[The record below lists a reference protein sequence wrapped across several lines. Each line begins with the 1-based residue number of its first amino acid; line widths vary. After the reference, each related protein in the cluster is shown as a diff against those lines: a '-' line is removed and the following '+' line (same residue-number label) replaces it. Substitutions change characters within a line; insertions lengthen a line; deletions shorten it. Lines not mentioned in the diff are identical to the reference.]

1 MNMLGIKEKGH
12 KEVHTAKNSNLI
24 EAYFTIGK
32 RSLKRAVRYKGV
44 QNWNL
49 NTDEI
54 RSKPYY
60 SCTVTISCL
69 TWLS

>member
-1 MNMLGIKEKGH
+1 MLGIKGKGH
-12 KEVHTAKNSNLI
+12 KEVHTAKNQNLI

-49 NTDEI
+49 NTD
-54 RSKPYY
+54 KK
-60 SCTVTISCL
+60 
-69 TWLS
+69 